1 MLAREAEIAH
11 NRPHSSLLQ
20 RDASRGVAV
29 TASVPEFDLALL
41 AAEPVAPYSVRLP
54 VFEGP
59 LDLLLHLI
67 RINEVEITDIP
78 IARIGEQYLEYLTLM
93 GELDLELAGEYLVMA
108 STLAWI
114 KSRMLLPAESVGDDG
129 EEIDPRAELV
139 ARLLEYQRF
148 KEVAAELGE
157 RKRLGR
163 DVFAASGFELE
174 APAESEREIEV
185 GLFDLVEA
193 YRRVLEAKRGEASK
207 PHEIEA
213 EEITVRERMVEVM
226 NVLQLRSSIDFD
238 VLLREE
244 PNRPY
249 TKVLLIAT
257 FLAILELTRLSAIRI
272 YQGLDE
278 MGVPEGP
285 IHLRR
290 SIEPGDKAWI
300 EQIAESM

>member
-1 MLAREAEIAH
+1 
-11 NRPHSSLLQ
+11 
-20 RDASRGVAV
+20 V
-29 TASVPEFDLALL
+29 TASVPEADPALL
-41 AAEPVAPYSVRLP
+41 AAEQFAPYSVRLN

-78 IARIGEQYLEYLTLM
+78 IARIGEQYLEYLTSM
-93 GELDLELAGEYLVMA
+93 GELDLEVVGEYLVMA

-114 KSRMLLPAESVGDDG
+114 KSRMLLPAERVGEDG

-148 KEVAAELGE
+148 KEVATELGQ
-157 RKRLGR
+157 RKRLDR
-163 DVFAASGFELE
+163 DVFAARGFELD

-193 YRRVLEAKRGEASK
+193 YRRVLEAKRDAASK
-207 PHEIEA
+207 PHEIES
-213 EEITVRERMVEVM
+213 EEITVRERMMEIMV
-226 NVLQLRSSIDFD
+226 VLGPRPSIDFD

-244 PNRPY
+244 QNRPY
-249 TKVLLIAT
+249 TKVLIVAT

-272 YQGLDE
+272 YQGLDDL
-278 MGVPEGP
+278 GVPEGP

-290 SIEPGDKAWI
+290 SIELGDKAWV

>member
-1 MLAREAEIAH
+1 M
-11 NRPHSSLLQ
+11 
-20 RDASRGVAV
+20 
-29 TASVPEFDLALL
+29 TTSVLESDPTVP
-41 AAEPVAPYSVRLP
+41 AAAPYSVRLP

-78 IARIGEQYLEYLTLM
+78 IARIGEQYLEYLTLLR
-93 GELDLELAGEYLVMA
+93 ELDLEVVGEHLVMA

-114 KSRMLLPAESVGDDG
+114 KSQMLLPAERVDEDG
-129 EEIDPRAELV
+129 EEIDPRAELI
-139 ARLLEYQRF
+139 ARLHDYQRF

-163 DVFAASGFELE
+163 DVFAASDFEME

-185 GLFDLVEA
+185 GLFDLVDA
-193 YRRVLEAKRGEASK
+193 YRRVLEAKRDAESK

-213 EEITVRERMVEVM
+213 EEITVRERMMEIMAVFES
-226 NVLQLRSSIDFD
+226 RPSIDFD
-238 VLLREE
+238 VLLHEE
-244 PNRPY
+244 QGRPY
-249 TKVLLIAT
+249 TLALVVVT
-257 FLAILELTRLSAIRI
+257 FLAILELTRLAAIRI
-272 YQGLDE
+272 YQGIDQL
-278 MGVPEGP
+278 GVPEGP

-290 SIEPGDKAWI
+290 SIEPGDTVWI

>member
-1 MLAREAEIAH
+1 
-11 NRPHSSLLQ
+11 
-20 RDASRGVAV
+20 V
-29 TASVPEFDLALL
+29 TVSAPEFDPALL
-41 AAEPVAPYSVRLP
+41 AAEPYSVCLP

-93 GELDLELAGEYLVMA
+93 GELDLEVVGEYLVMA

-114 KSRMLLPAESVGDDG
+114 KSRMLLPAERVGEDG

-148 KEVAAELGE
+148 KEVATELGE
-157 RKRLGR
+157 RDRLGR
-163 DVFAASGFELE
+163 DVFAASGFELA

-193 YRRVLEAKRGEASK
+193 YRRVLEAKRDAESA

-213 EEITVRERMVEVM
+213 EEITVRERMMEVM
-226 NVLQLRSSIDFD
+226 AALELRPSSDFE

-244 PNRPY
+244 QHRPY
-249 TKVLLIAT
+249 TKILVVVT
-257 FLAILELTRLSAIRI
+257 FHAILELTRIAAIRI
-272 YQGLDE
+272 YQGLDDL
-278 MGVPEGP
+278 GVPEGP

-290 SIEPGDKAWI
+290 SIETDDTTWV
-300 EQIAESM
+300 ERVAESM

>member
-1 MLAREAEIAH
+1 M
-11 NRPHSSLLQ
+11 
-20 RDASRGVAV
+20 
-29 TASVPEFDLALL
+29 TASVPESENAPL
-41 AAEPVAPYSVRLP
+41 AAEPLGPYSVRLP

-67 RINEVEITDIP
+67 RINEVEITDIS
-78 IARIGEQYLEYLTLM
+78 IARICEQYLEYLTLM
-93 GELDLELAGEYLVMA
+93 GELDLELVGEYLVMA

-114 KSRMLLPAESVGDDG
+114 KSRMLLPAECVGEDG

-148 KEVAAELGE
+148 KEVATELGE

-163 DVFAASGFELE
+163 DVFAASGFALE
-174 APAESEREIEV
+174 PPAESEREIEV

-193 YRRVLEAKRGEASK
+193 YRRVLEAKRDAVSS

-213 EEITVRERMVEVM
+213 EEITVRERMMEIM
-226 NVLQLRSSIDFD
+226 TALELRPSVDFD
-238 VLLREE
+238 AMLREE
-244 PNRPY
+244 KSRPY
-249 TKVLLIAT
+249 TKTLIIAT

-272 YQGLDE
+272 YQGLDDL
-278 MGVPEGP
+278 GVPEGP
-285 IHLRR
+285 LHLRR
-290 SIEPGDKAWI
+290 SIELGDTTWI

>member
-1 MLAREAEIAH
+1 M
-11 NRPHSSLLQ
+11 
-20 RDASRGVAV
+20 
-29 TASVPEFDLALL
+29 TASVPESDPVLL
-41 AAEPVAPYSVRLP
+41 AAEHFAPYSVRLP

-78 IARIGEQYLEYLTLM
+78 IARIGEQYLEYLTLIND
-93 GELDLELAGEYLVMA
+93 LDLELVGEYLVMA
-108 STLAWI
+108 ATLAWI
-114 KSRMLLPAESVGDDG
+114 KSRMLLPAERVGEDG

-163 DVFAASGFELE
+163 DVFAATGFDLE
-174 APAESEREIEV
+174 APDESEREIEV

-193 YRRVLEAKRGEASK
+193 YRRVLEAKLDAESK

-213 EEITVRERMVEVM
+213 EEITVRERMTEVM
-226 NVLQLRSSIDFD
+226 TALESRPSIDFD

-244 PNRPY
+244 QNRPY
-249 TKVLLIAT
+249 TKAVIIAT
-257 FLAILELTRLSAIRI
+257 FIAILELTRLAAIRI
-272 YQGLDE
+272 YQGLNDL
-278 MGVPEGP
+278 GVPEGP

-290 SIEPGDKAWI
+290 AIEPGDDAWAK
-300 EQIAESM
+300 QIAESM

>member
-1 MLAREAEIAH
+1 M
-11 NRPHSSLLQ
+11 
-20 RDASRGVAV
+20 
-29 TASVPEFDLALL
+29 TASAPESDPVLL
-41 AAEPVAPYSVRLP
+41 VAEQFAPYSVRLP

-78 IARIGEQYLEYLTLM
+78 IARICEQYLEYLTLM
-93 GELDLELAGEYLVMA
+93 GELNLEVVGEYLVMA

-114 KSRMLLPAESVGDDG
+114 KSRMLLPAERVGEDG

-148 KEVAAELGE
+148 KEVATELGE

-193 YRRVLEAKRGEASK
+193 YRRVLEAKRDAESR

-213 EEITVRERMVEVM
+213 EEITVRERMMEIM
-226 NVLQLRSSIDFD
+226 TVLGPRPSIDFD
-238 VLLREE
+238 TLVREE
-244 PNRPY
+244 QSRPY
-249 TKVLLIAT
+249 TKVLVVAT

-272 YQGLDE
+272 YQGLNDL
-278 MGVPEGP
+278 GVPEGP

-290 SIEPGDKAWI
+290 SIELGDTAWI
-300 EQIAESM
+300 EQIPESM